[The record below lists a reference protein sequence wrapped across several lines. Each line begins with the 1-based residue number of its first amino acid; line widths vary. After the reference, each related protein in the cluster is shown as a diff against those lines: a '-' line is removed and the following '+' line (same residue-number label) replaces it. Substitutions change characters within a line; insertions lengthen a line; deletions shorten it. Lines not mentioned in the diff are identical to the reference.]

1 MGLSDTFG
9 AEDRMN
15 VKFSDFY
22 NLVKGC
28 TQRDMLINGIRENVP
43 HEYMRK
49 MMGVKTNED
58 DEKSN
63 NQ

>member
-1 MGLSDTFG
+1 MGLADTFG

-28 TQRDMLINGIRENVP
+28 TQRDMLINGIKEDVP

-49 MMGVKTNED
+49 MMGVKSNVE
-58 DEKSN
+58 EKSDN
-63 NQ
+63 NK

>member
-1 MGLSDTFG
+1 MGLADTFG

-28 TQRDMLINGIRENVP
+28 TQRDMLINGIREDVP

-49 MMGVKTNED
+49 MMGVKSNVE
-58 DEKSN
+58 EKSDDN
-63 NQ
+63 K

>member
-1 MGLSDTFG
+1 MGLADTFG

-28 TQRDMLINGIRENVP
+28 TQRDMLINGIKEDVP

-49 MMGVKTNED
+49 MMGVESNVE
-58 DEKSN
+58 EKSDN
-63 NQ
+63 NK